1 MQTQQKRWLTDLME
15 GVPSIVFILLWRQS
29 GDLEFVGWVGSALC
43 LMVLGA
49 LIGMKV
55 RMHPILMGVN
65 IHILLATPL
74 ILGLFRLG
82 FDGVGDVLAEYAY
95 GGVLVT
101 VFAVGFA
108 QMLFSRSRFAALE
121 NVTDRVQLVFSA
133 VLLAFCACGAVWAL
147 LTPGSRFVPVVVTI
161 AALIMGRNFLQARL
175 SDKSAGAGVLVTG
188 SAAAPGTSQDVQ
200 V

>member
-29 GDLEFVGWVGSALC
+29 GDLEFAGWIGSALC
-43 LMVLGA
+43 LFVLSA
-49 LIGMKV
+49 LIGMRV
-55 RMHPILMGVN
+55 RMHPILVGVN

-74 ILGLFRLG
+74 IVCVFRLG
-82 FDGVGDVLAEYAY
+82 FDGLGDVLAEYAY

-101 VFAVGFA
+101 VFAVGLA
-108 QMLFSRSRFAALE
+108 QMLVSRSRFSALE
-121 NVTDRVQLVFSA
+121 NVTDRAQLIHSA
-133 VLLAFCACGAVWAL
+133 VLLAICASGAVWAL

-161 AALIMGRNFLQARL
+161 AALIIGRNFLQARL

-188 SAAAPGTSQDVQ
+188 SAVAPGTSQDVQ

>member
-29 GDLEFVGWVGSALC
+29 GDLVFAGWVGSTLC

-74 ILGLFRLG
+74 IVGLFRLG

-133 VLLAFCACGAVWAL
+133 VLLAFCAFGAVWAL

-161 AALIMGRNFLQARL
+161 AALIIGRNFLQARL
-175 SDKSAGAGVLVTG
+175 SDKSAGAGVLVTA